1 MMAKMMVYIG
11 GTYRRPNSKYSF
23 TFSPGPH
30 PQDWPEDVIAYAVK
44 AGKAERVA
52 AKNRGKAT
60 ARKGN
65 TGD

>member
-1 MMAKMMVYIG
+1 MAKMVVHVG

-23 TFSPGPH
+23 TFEPGPL
-30 PQDWPEDVIAYAVK
+30 PQSWPEDVVAYAVK
-44 AGKAERVA
+44 VGKAEPVA

-65 TGD
+65 TGE